1 MVFQGWIK
9 DITMP
14 IITVTRSINAPI
26 DLIFKS
32 ISDISNLP
40 KTNRDIVNIEF
51 ISDIKSG
58 VGTRFIETRLMN
70 GKESKTELEI
80 TELVENEHIRVVA
93 DSHGTVWDSVF
104 TVKSSGDQVVLKLA
118 MDARAHKLLPR
129 LLNPLMKGL
138 YKNGLE
144 KHMDAVKTF
153 CEE

>member
-80 TELVENEHIRVVA
+80 TELVENEHIRMVA